1 MPTLLIVDD
10 EDGVRALVRMTLNGD
25 SYRILEAREGQQ
37 ALDLARSDQPDLI
50 LLDVMLPDMSG
61 IDICRTL
68 KADPATQAA
77 TIIMLTAK
85 AQQADLGEAENA
97 GADGYFTKPFSPIA
111 LLKQV
116 EAVLGA
122 ST

>member
-1 MPTLLIVDD
+1 MPKLLIVDD
-10 EDGVRALVRMTLNGD
+10 EDGIRTLVRMTLVGD
-25 SYRILEAREGQQ
+25 SYHILEAREGHQ
-37 ALDLARSDQPDLI
+37 ALELARSQRPDLI

-61 IDICRTL
+61 IEVCRAL
-68 KADPATQAA
+68 KTDPAMMST
-77 TIIMLTAK
+77 TVLMLTAK
-85 AQQADLGEAENA
+85 AQQSDLGEAEEA

-111 LLKQV
+111 LLQRV

>member
-10 EDGVRALVRMTLNGD
+10 EDGIRTLVRMTLVGD
-25 SYRILEAREGQQ
+25 SYHILEAREGQQ
-37 ALDLARSDQPDLI
+37 ALELARSHHPDLI

-61 IDICRTL
+61 IEVCRAL
-68 KADPATQAA
+68 KTDPAMMST
-77 TIIMLTAK
+77 TVLMLTAK
-85 AQQADLGEAENA
+85 AQQSDLGEAEVA
-97 GADGYFTKPFSPIA
+97 GADGYFTKPFSPLA
-111 LLKQV
+111 LLQRV